1 MSLRG
6 QAMSEA
12 PPRAVLFDYG
22 LTLVTFRFPRAEL
35 VAAMEQVRPWLG
47 PDAPPAERL
56 VDEVLLPIDRRLAEF
71 DGCLD
76 EVDYLDFF
84 DRGWRRAGFELPR
97 HTLYRILDVEQRCW
111 DEAAELAPDA
121 LPTLDGLRAR
131 GVRTGVCSNA
141 PFPPEMVR
149 RQLCGK
155 GITRRADAVVLSS
168 EVGRR
173 KPAPELYEAALR
185 ALGVAAAETLYVGDK
200 VREDFEG
207 PRAAGMRAVLCTAL
221 ARHQPP
227 AEVPTITRLEEL
239 LQWIP

>member
-1 MSLRG
+1 
-6 QAMSEA
+6 MSEA

-22 LTLVTFRFPRAEL
+22 LTLVTFRFPRSEL
-35 VAAMEQVRPWLG
+35 VTAMEDVRPWLG
-47 PDAPPAERL
+47 PDAPPAETL
-56 VDEVLLPIDRRLAEF
+56 VDDVLLPIDRGLAEF

-84 DRGWRRAGFELPR
+84 DRGWRRAGFEVPR
-97 HTLYRILDVEQRCW
+97 DTLYRILDVEQRCW
-111 DEAAELAPDA
+111 DGAATPAPDA
-121 LPTLDGLRAR
+121 LATLDGLRAR

-155 GITRRADAVVLSS
+155 GITQRTDAVVLSS

-173 KPAPELYEAALR
+173 KPAPELYEAALE
-185 ALGVAAAETLYVGDK
+185 ALGAEAGETLHVGDK

-207 PRAAGMRAVLCTAL
+207 PRAVGMRAVLCTAL
-221 ARHQPP
+221 ARHEPP
-227 AEVPTITRLEEL
+227 PDVPTIVHLEEL
-239 LQWIP
+239 LQWIR